1 MDDGAEH
8 SAFRGA
14 RVSRLW
20 IIGNSGAARECFWI
34 FKDMLAADA
43 RLEQECR
50 FGGFLSWG
58 GYPSNLK
65 ELDSWFRG
73 PVEAYAIE
81 PEDVF
86 AIGVGAPRLRAAIYA
101 AMKERGA
108 DFFTL
113 MHPLADVNPSARIG
127 EANIF
132 QRSCS
137 VFCDASIGHANY
149 LNGAVNLAHDV
160 VAGAANFFGPF
171 SLVLGN
177 CRVGSRNQLAVH
189 VALLPGSRI
198 GDDNIIAPGS
208 VVYKGCGHGRRMA
221 GNPALPMGEV

>member
-1 MDDGAEH
+1 M
-8 SAFRGA
+8 R
-14 RVSRLW
+14 RLW

-43 RLEQECR
+43 GLEQECR

-65 ELDSWFRG
+65 DLDACFRG
-73 PVEAYAIE
+73 PAEKYAPE
-81 PEDVF
+81 PGDVF
-86 AIGVGAPRLRAAIYA
+86 AIGIGAPRLRAAVYA

-108 DFFTL
+108 SFFTL
-113 MHPLADVNPSARIG
+113 MHPLSDINPSARIG

-132 QRSCS
+132 QRACS
-137 VFCDASIGHANY
+137 VFCDASLGNANY
-149 LNGAVNLAHDV
+149 LNGAVNLSHDV
-160 VAGAANFFGPF
+160 VAGDANFFGPF
-171 SLVLGN
+171 SLLLGN
-177 CRVGSRNQLAVH
+177 SRVGSRNMLAVH
-189 VALLPGSRI
+189 VTLLPESRV

-208 VVYKGCGHGRRMA
+208 IVYKGCGNGRRMA

>member
-101 AMKERGA
+101 TMK
-108 DFFTL
+108 
-113 MHPLADVNPSARIG
+113 
-127 EANIF
+127 
-132 QRSCS
+132 
-137 VFCDASIGHANY
+137 
-149 LNGAVNLAHDV
+149 
-160 VAGAANFFGPF
+160 
-171 SLVLGN
+171 
-177 CRVGSRNQLAVH
+177 
-189 VALLPGSRI
+189 
-198 GDDNIIAPGS
+198 
-208 VVYKGCGHGRRMA
+208 
-221 GNPALPMGEV
+221 